1 MKVFRDVNEWISFR
15 KSFPAEKTLGVV
27 MTMGALHEGHFSL
40 IRRCKK
46 ENDYTICTIFVNP
59 TQFDRK
65 DDFDKYPITLDADS
79 SALENLKTDFL
90 LLPDYKQIYPDE
102 YHYKVMENDLSTILC
117 GATRKGHFDGVLT
130 VVMKL
135 LHIVNAHKAY
145 FGKKDFQQYRLINKM
160 AEAFFLDT
168 EIIGC
173 EIIRE
178 SDGLAMSSRNVRLS
192 VAGRGKAS
200 FYASTFKKDLPL
212 NEIRQILEDNDIKVD
227 YLEERFGRRF
237 VAVFIENVRLIDNFE
252 LKKSQ
257 E

>member
-1 MKVFRDVNEWISFR
+1 MKIFNDIHEWIAFR
-15 KSFPAEKTLGVV
+15 KSLPVNKTLGVV
-27 MTMGALHEGHFSL
+27 MTMGALHEGHLSL
-40 IRRCKK
+40 IRRSKQ
-46 ENDYTICTIFVNP
+46 ENDYTVCTIFVNP

-79 SALENLKTDFL
+79 STLENLKTDFL

-102 YHYKVMENDLSTILC
+102 YRYKVMENDLSTILC
-117 GATRKGHFDGVLT
+117 GATRNGHFDGVLT

-135 LHIVNAHKAY
+135 LHIVNANRAY
-145 FGKKDFQQYRLINKM
+145 FGKKDFQQYRLIKKM

-173 EIIRE
+173 EIVRE
-178 SDGLAMSSRNVRLS
+178 NDGLAMSSRNVRLS
-192 VAGRGKAS
+192 VAGREKAS

-212 NEIRQILEDNDIKVD
+212 NEIRQILEGFDIKVD

-237 VAVFIENVRLIDNFE
+237 IAVFIESVRLIDNFE
-252 LKKSQ
+252 LRKN
-257 E
+257 